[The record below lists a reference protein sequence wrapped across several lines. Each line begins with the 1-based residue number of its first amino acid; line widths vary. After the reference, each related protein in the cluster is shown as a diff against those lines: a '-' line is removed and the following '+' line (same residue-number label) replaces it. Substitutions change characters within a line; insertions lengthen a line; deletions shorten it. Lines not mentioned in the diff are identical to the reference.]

1 MALRCTVCLLA
12 VLAAGC
18 ATADSTGQGQDAD
31 PVGVRVLRIG
41 VSRSAPPLIYE
52 EDGETRGLE
61 ADMARRLTAE
71 LNMQPRF
78 VPMFF
83 PNLIF
88 EIRQKNIDIIMAGM
102 SITPARR
109 REVAFAEPYMIVG
122 QQALVRADE
131 AHLYPNTEAV
141 RTPSARIATEASTT
155 GNAYV
160 TRHMTNATR
169 TVFPTLAAAV
179 EALERGLTD
188 IVVTDST
195 AAAWIAA
202 DRDDADLIVV
212 PGLFTEESLAWA
224 VHRDDKRLLGEING
238 VLRKWKADGTLD
250 QMIARWVSPRSD

>member
-1 MALRCTVCLLA
+1 MALRWLVCMIA

-18 ATADSTGQGQDAD
+18 ATGSSTDERQADD

-52 EDGETRGLE
+52 QDGETRGLE
-61 ADMARRLTAE
+61 ADMARKLAAE

-83 PNLIF
+83 PNLTF
-88 EIRQKNIDIIMAGM
+88 EIHQKNIDIIMAGM

-109 REVAFAEPYMIVG
+109 RELAFAEPYMIVG
-122 QQALVRADE
+122 QQALVRADD
-131 AHLYPNTEAV
+131 AHLHPDIETV
-141 RTPSARIATEASTT
+141 RTTSARVATEASTT

-160 TRHMTNATR
+160 TRHMPNATR

-179 EALERGLTD
+179 EALERGRTD

-202 DRDDADLIVV
+202 NRDDGDLVVV
-212 PGLFTEESLAWA
+212 PGLFTQESLAWA
-224 VHRDDKRLLGEING
+224 VHQDNKRLLGEING

-250 QMIARWVSPRSD
+250 EMIARWVRPPSD

>member
-102 SITPARR
+102 SIAPARR

-122 QQALVRADE
+122 QQA
-131 AHLYPNTEAV
+131 
-141 RTPSARIATEASTT
+141 
-155 GNAYV
+155 
-160 TRHMTNATR
+160 
-169 TVFPTLAAAV
+169 
-179 EALERGLTD
+179 LTD